1 MARTCASCGRVQPA
15 NVFGSWFADRWYC
28 GRMCQHDAGDR
39 SACLG
44 WNCGC
49 TRYAK
54 KRRLLRGHR
63 AEMRIIMDFIDDR
76 GLGRELDFTLA
87 ETGNDGFFLGSDSE
101 MDESSDV
108 EDPEARAIAE
118 ANALRASVADQRRF
132 LEAVQGAMENRR
144 LLTDLERTRME
155 LEDLRAQKL
164 GVDVRAL

>member
-1 MARTCASCGRVQPA
+1 
-15 NVFGSWFADRWYC
+15 
-28 GRMCQHDAGDR
+28 
-39 SACLG
+39 
-44 WNCGC
+44 
-49 TRYAK
+49 
-54 KRRLLRGHR
+54 
-63 AEMRIIMDFIDDR
+63 MDFIDDR

-87 ETGNDGFFLGSDSE
+87 ETGNAGFFLGSDSE

-108 EDPEARAIAE
+108 EDPEARASAE